1 MKETKKYFNNIDFLR
16 FLMILEIIMFHL
28 FFGNSLFMQASTPPL
43 YELNKV
49 YVYLHKCVGTYG
61 CMANDFFFIVSG
73 FFLKYNF
80 NKTLSFIG
88 FIKQRVIRLLPVL
101 LGVYIIYFLMS
112 KIGLITFKKY
122 DNLFVLLF
130 LNNSGLMLQGT
141 NIGGSWFVS
150 ALVFA
155 SGFYFYLYKHFQKY
169 ICDFITCLATIFSY
183 AFLIHVNEGKI
194 DINPLATYYNFINAG
209 ILQALAGLGLGIII
223 FNLYSDYKDKFS
235 ENFKDKKKAKLQTL
249 LFSAFEVYILIFLIN
264 NMTFH
269 KISFNNEI
277 IFILGFCVLIFL
289 FLIKRGIISKILD
302 CKLSKE
308 LGKYTYSIFLVHG
321 IVISFLCNFF
331 YKTHTQFAYNHPI
344 LQIVIIIILS
354 FAAGVMMFH
363 LVERPMVSFLKR
375 IK

>member
-1 MKETKKYFNNIDFLR
+1 MKDEKNYFNNIDFLR

-28 FFGNSLFMQASTPPL
+28 FFINSLFIQIAGPPS
-43 YELNKV
+43 YELNKI
-49 YVYLHKCVGTYG
+49 YVYLQKCVGIYG

-73 FFLKYNF
+73 FFLKYHF
-80 NKTLSFIG
+80 DKALSFTG
-88 FIKQRVIRLLPVL
+88 YIKHRAIRLLPLL
-101 LGVYIIYFLMS
+101 LGVFVIYFLMS
-112 KIGLITFKKY
+112 KIGLIEFRKY

-130 LNNSGLMLQGT
+130 LNNSGLMLKGS

-150 ALVFA
+150 ALVVA

-169 ICDFITCLATIFSY
+169 ICDFITCLVTIFSY
-183 AFLIHVNEGKI
+183 SFLIHVNNGKI
-194 DINPLATYYNFINAG
+194 DINPLATYYHFINAG

-223 FNLYSDYKDKFS
+223 CNLYSDYKDKFK
-235 ENFKDKKKAKLQTL
+235 EKGTVLQTL
-249 LFSAFEVYILIFLIN
+249 LFSAFEVYLLIFLIN

-269 KISFNNEI
+269 KIKFDNEI

-289 FLIKRGIISKILD
+289 FLIKRGVISKILD

-331 YKTHTQFAYNHPI
+331 YKTHLQFVYNHPI
-344 LQIVIIIILS
+344 LQIVIILILS
-354 FAAGVMMFH
+354 FAAGVIMFH
-363 LVERPMVSFLKR
+363 LVERPMISLLNKNKKF
-375 IK
+375 